1 MLRPPNRRCARIAG
15 GNFVR
20 ENSVKFIA
28 KGGAAAVDNAL
39 LVHTADAIGG
49 ALCEGNA
56 AGAKST
62 GGNMY

>member
-1 MLRPPNRRCARIAG
+1 M
-15 GNFVR
+15 R

-39 LVHTADAIGG
+39 LVHTANAIGG